1 LPERSLEP
9 DSWLVSLLGLG
20 GTTREFI
27 RLATDAITLE
37 KLEKGILRLTI
48 IWSPL
53 MGFIWPEESSTR
65 AYDTAIIQQ
74 RPLQVSWTHDYIHDG
89 VSNDNY

>member
-1 LPERSLEP
+1 LEP

-53 MGFIWPEESSTR
+53 MGFIWPVESSTR
-65 AYDTAIIQQ
+65 PYDTAIIQQ
-74 RPLQVSWTHDYIHDG
+74 RPLQVSWSHDYIHDG